1 MSEPE
6 HETTIAELFATNPLQ
21 LSDQDI
27 NKIIA
32 KQRANRVSF
41 VAGNK
46 SAGKPTNKITK
57 TDTLQAKAT
66 SLVPDLDL
74 DDLGI

>member
-1 MSEPE
+1 MAE
-6 HETTIAELFATNPLQ
+6 HETPLAELFATNPLK

-27 NKIIA
+27 NRIIE
-32 KQRANRVSF
+32 KLRSQRKAF

-57 TDTLQAKAT
+57 TDKLREEAKKAAG
-66 SLVPDLDL
+66 DILDQI
-74 DDLGI
+74 DLGF